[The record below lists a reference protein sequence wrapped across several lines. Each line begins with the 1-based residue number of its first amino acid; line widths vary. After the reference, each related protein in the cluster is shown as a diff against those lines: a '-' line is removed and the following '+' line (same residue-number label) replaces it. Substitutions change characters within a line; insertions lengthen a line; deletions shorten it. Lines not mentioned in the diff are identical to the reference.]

1 MTQPFAAFPPAE
13 HRARLAAARAAL
25 RRAGLAGCVCV
36 APEHHYY
43 LFGYDSWV
51 GVNGFQAVVFGS
63 EGDEPTLV
71 ARDVDLPLARETTWL
86 RDVRGYRLNRD
97 DPAALVAEVVA
108 DKGLAGEALG
118 VEAQSHALTWDW
130 GRRLARALAPSA
142 PVDATALL
150 GDLRLVKSP
159 AELVRMR
166 RAAARAEA
174 GLEAMRRSLRPGLSE
189 VALAGEIEAAVR
201 RAGSDYWAIPV
212 ELASG
217 ARSEGG
223 HATPRDRE
231 IEPGD
236 LVHAEFA
243 GVDRRYH
250 SVAIATMA
258 AGEPGGEARDL
269 YDLTRR
275 SLEAG
280 VAAVRP
286 GAPVA
291 DVEEASLEPLRRAGL
306 AEAAMMRFGYGVGI
320 AYPPVWLETLQ
331 IARGVDRRLEPGTT
345 FVLHACVTPP
355 GSGLGAILGGTWLL
369 ADDGVE
375 MLAGAGARDLETPS
389 RPVIAPPR
397 GPGRTRAWRRSR
409 RRRWRG

>member
-1 MTQPFAAFPPAE
+1 MPPSFAAFPQAE
-13 HRARLAAARAAL
+13 HRARLASARAAL
-25 RRAGLAGCVCV
+25 REAGLAGCVSV

-43 LFGYDSWV
+43 FFGYDSWV
-51 GVNGFQAVVFGS
+51 GVNSLQAVVFGADD
-63 EGDEPTLV
+63 DEPTLV
-71 ARDVDLPLARETTWL
+71 VRDVDLPLARETAWL
-86 RDVRGYRLNRD
+86 DDIRAYRLHLD
-97 DPAALVAEVVA
+97 DPAATIAEAVE
-108 DKGLAGEALG
+108 DKGLAGRALG
-118 VEAQSHALTWDW
+118 VEAQSRALTWDW
-130 GRRLARALAPSA
+130 GRRLERALAPSSLA
-142 PVDATALL
+142 DATELL
-150 GDLRLVKSP
+150 GDLRRIKSP
-159 AELVRMR
+159 AELARMR

-174 GLEAMRRSLRPGLSE
+174 GLAAMRRSLRPGVSE
-189 VALAGEIEAAVR
+189 TALAAGIEAAVR

-217 ARSEGG
+217 GRSEGG

-250 SVAIATMA
+250 AVAIATMA

-269 YDLTRR
+269 YRLARR

-286 GAPVA
+286 GAPA
-291 DVEEASLEPLRRAGL
+291 GEVEDASLEPLRRAGL
-306 AEAAMMRFGYGVGI
+306 ADAAMMRFGYGVGI
-320 AYPPVWLETLQ
+320 AYPPIWLETLR
-331 IARGVDRRLEPGTT
+331 IVRGVDRRLEPGMT

-355 GSGLGAILGGTWLL
+355 GSGRGVVLGGTWLL

-375 MLAGAGARDLETPS
+375 MLAGAGARDLETP
-389 RPVIAPPR
+389 A
-397 GPGRTRAWRRSR
+397 
-409 RRRWRG
+409 